1 MSPHVMLAVLGL
13 FAAASYGVADFFGA
27 RASKHLG
34 PLTSA
39 FCVQAIGLLV
49 VAVVYAVAVH
59 AWPDLSASSWVLGVI
74 GATLFGLGACFLY
87 LAFEIGPVSLAS
99 PLAAAYPLVTL
110 ITGVVLFGIR
120 PLPRQWLGILLVV
133 AGVLAALGIFSIR
146 RGQWR
151 LGRGPLF
158 ALLATL
164 SWGLGFPLLD
174 RAVDQSGWQ
183 TVTLVQCL
191 GGLVVTGVA
200 TWLWRRSEGATWPV
214 IREALRDRFIVGAG
228 VMQVLAGIAINIA
241 FGFDDLGGALVVALS
256 ATYPAITMALALRH
270 FDEKLDRRSLAGA
283 AATILG
289 VVVLLA

>member
-59 AWPDLSASSWVLGVI
+59 AWPDLSASSWVLSVI

-133 AGVLAALGIFSIR
+133 AGVL
-146 RGQWR
+146 
-151 LGRGPLF
+151 
-158 ALLATL
+158 
-164 SWGLGFPLLD
+164 
-174 RAVDQSGWQ
+174 
-183 TVTLVQCL
+183 
-191 GGLVVTGVA
+191 A